1 MFPPLRRRSNNG
13 RRKGEGKWREEEC
26 AIAVPNQEGKA
37 KRQWTVANQLAQGEA
52 SVVPAPVII
61 RVTVKKIGEIKPL
74 LDSWV
79 LCNDV
84 IS

>member
-37 KRQWTVANQLAQGEA
+37 KRQWTVATVHEEA
-52 SVVPAPVII
+52 S
-61 RVTVKKIGEIKPL
+61 GEQMVAIER
-74 LDSWV
+74 SQGRS
-79 LCNDV
+79 NR
-84 IS
+84 S